1 MTDTSRTRPMT
12 KLTKRT
18 IDALKPGQ
26 RRDTFLWDGE
36 LRGFGVRVKPSGTKT
51 FIIQYRNLEG
61 CTRRCVIGQY
71 GVLTVEQARG
81 LAQKKLAAVI
91 DGADPSAERHAIRQG
106 LTVSALCDWYLTEA
120 EAGRLIGRNR
130 RPIKASSLA
139 GDRSRIELHIKPLI
153 GNRVISQ
160 LKLADI
166 EHLQGDIA
174 AGRTARLRKFG
185 RGGQT
190 AGGIGVAA
198 RAISTLR
205 SLFNHAR
212 RLGLIE
218 ASPATGVR
226 IMASQKLKRYLS
238 AGEIRHLGKVMTQ
251 MEREGEHPTGLAA
264 IRVMLLTGFRRME
277 VLAMR
282 KEWVQPDDNL
292 VRFPDTKSGPQ
303 MRVAGDAG
311 MIVLEAQAL
320 HSNSP
325 YIFPAD
331 WGDGHFIGVVRV
343 LDRVCARA
351 GLDEVTPHT
360 LRHSF
365 ASMAAA
371 QGFSEL
377 TISGLLGHAPRG
389 VTQRYVH
396 LDTALIIAADQ
407 VAAEIARLL
416 DGGELRSMRE
426 IKQARTLATLRA
438 VA

>member
-1 MTDTSRTRPMT
+1 MTRPP
-12 KLTKRT
+12 KLTKRI
-18 IDALKPGQ
+18 IDALKPD
-26 RRDTFLWDGE
+26 RRRESFLWDGE

-61 CTRRCVIGQY
+61 RTRRCVIGQY
-71 GVLTVEQARG
+71 GVLTVEQARD
-81 LAQKKLAAVI
+81 LAQKMLASVI
-91 DGADPSAERHAIRQG
+91 DGADPSAERLAIRQG
-106 LTVSALCDWYLTEA
+106 MTVSTLCDWYLTEA

-130 RPIKASSLA
+130 RPIKASSLS

-153 GNRVISQ
+153 GNRVVSQ

-166 EHLQGDIA
+166 ERLQGDIA
-174 AGRTARLRKFG
+174 AGRTARARKTC
-185 RGGQT
+185 RGGRT
-190 AGGIGVAA
+190 AGGTGVAS

-218 ASPATGVR
+218 VSPATGVR
-226 IMASQKLKRYLS
+226 IMASQKMKRYLS

-303 MRVAGDAG
+303 MRVAGDAA
-311 MIVLEAQAL
+311 MTVLEAQAL
-320 HSNSP
+320 RSHSP

-331 WGDGHFIGVVRV
+331 WGEGHFIGVVRV

-351 GLDEVTPHT
+351 GLEKVTPHT

-396 LDTALIIAADQ
+396 LDSALIIAADQ

-416 DGGELRSMRE
+416 EGGELRSMRE
-426 IKQARTLATLRA
+426 IKQARTLASLRA

>member
-1 MTDTSRTRPMT
+1 MTR
-12 KLTKRT
+12 LTKRT
-18 IDALKPGQ
+18 IDALKPDP

-51 FIIQYRNLEG
+51 FMIQYRNLEG
-61 CTRRCVIGQY
+61 RTRRCVIGQY
-71 GVLTVEQARG
+71 GVLTVEQARDM
-81 LAQKKLAAVI
+81 AQKKLAAVI

-106 LTVSALCDWYLTEA
+106 FTVSALCDWYLTEA

-130 RPIKASSLA
+130 RPIKASSLS
-139 GDRSRIELHIKPLI
+139 GDRSRIALHIKPLI
-153 GNRVISQ
+153 GNRVVSQ

-166 EHLQGDIA
+166 ERLQGDIA
-174 AGRTARLRKFG
+174 AGRTARARKIG

-205 SLFNHAR
+205 SLLNHAR

-218 ASPATGVR
+218 VSPATGVR
-226 IMASQKLKRYLS
+226 IMAPQKLKRYLS

-303 MRVAGDAG
+303 MRVAGDAA

-320 HSNSP
+320 RSHSP

>member
-1 MTDTSRTRPMT
+1 MTR
-12 KLTKRT
+12 LTKRT
-18 IDALKPGQ
+18 IDALKPDP

-61 CTRRCVIGQY
+61 RTRRCVISQY
-71 GVLTVEQARG
+71 GVLTVDQARD
-81 LAQKKLAAVI
+81 LAQKKLATVI

-130 RPIKASSLA
+130 RPIKASSLS

-153 GNRVISQ
+153 GNRVVSQ

-166 EHLQGDIA
+166 ERLQGDIA
-174 AGRTARLRKFG
+174 AGRTARARKAG

-190 AGGIGVAA
+190 AGGIGVAS

-218 ASPATGVR
+218 VSPATGVR

-238 AGEIRHLGKVMTQ
+238 AGEIRHFGKVMTQ
-251 MEREGEHPTGLAA
+251 MAREGEHPTGLAA

-303 MRVAGDAG
+303 MRVAGDAA

-320 HSNSP
+320 RSHTH

-343 LDRVCARA
+343 LDRICARA

-389 VTQRYVH
+389 VTQRYIH

-416 DGGELRSMRE
+416 DGGELRSVRE
-426 IKQARTLATLRA
+426 IKQARTLASLRA

>member
-1 MTDTSRTRPMT
+1 MT

-18 IDALKPGQ
+18 IDALKPDP

-51 FIIQYRNLEG
+51 FMIQYRNLEG
-61 CTRRCVIGQY
+61 RTRRCVIGQY
-71 GVLTVEQARG
+71 GVLTVEQARDM
-81 LAQKKLAAVI
+81 AQKKLAAVI

-106 LTVSALCDWYLTEA
+106 FTVSALCDWYLTEA

-130 RPIKASSLA
+130 RPIKASSLS
-139 GDRSRIELHIKPLI
+139 GDRSRIALHIKPLI
-153 GNRVISQ
+153 GNRVVSQ

-166 EHLQGDIA
+166 ERLQGDIP
-174 AGRTARLRKFG
+174 AGRTARARKIG

-205 SLFNHAR
+205 SLLNHAR

-218 ASPATGVR
+218 VSPATGVR
-226 IMASQKLKRYLS
+226 IMAPQKLKRYLS

-303 MRVAGDAG
+303 IRVAGDAA
-311 MIVLEAQAL
+311 MTVLEAQAL
-320 HSNSP
+320 RSHSH

-343 LDRVCARA
+343 LQRVCMRA

-426 IKQARTLATLRA
+426 IKQARTLATLRS

>member
-1 MTDTSRTRPMT
+1 MTR
-12 KLTKRT
+12 LTKRT
-18 IDALKPGQ
+18 IDALKPV
-26 RRDTFLWDGE
+26 RLRDTFLWDGE

-51 FIIQYRNLEG
+51 FMIQYRNLEG
-61 CTRRCVIGQY
+61 RTRRCVIGQY
-71 GVLTVEQARG
+71 GVLTVEQARDM
-81 LAQKKLAAVI
+81 AQKKLASVI

-130 RPIKASSLA
+130 RPIKASSLS
-139 GDRSRIELHIKPLI
+139 GDRSRIALHIKPLI
-153 GNRVISQ
+153 GNRVVSQ

-166 EHLQGDIA
+166 ERLQGDIA
-174 AGRTARLRKFG
+174 AGRTARARKIG

-205 SLFNHAR
+205 SLLNHAR

-218 ASPATGVR
+218 VSPATGVR
-226 IMASQKLKRYLS
+226 IMAPQKLKRYLS

-303 MRVAGDAG
+303 IRVAGDAA
-311 MIVLEAQAL
+311 MTVLEAQAL
-320 HSNSP
+320 RSHSH

-343 LDRVCARA
+343 LQRVCMRA

-426 IKQARTLATLRA
+426 IKQARTLATLRS

>member
-1 MTDTSRTRPMT
+1 MTR
-12 KLTKRT
+12 LTKRI
-18 IDALKPGQ
+18 IDSAKPGS
-26 RRDTFLWDGE
+26 RDSFLWDSE
-36 LRGFGVRVKPSGTKT
+36 LKGFGVRIKPSGTRS

-61 CTRRCVIGQY
+61 RTRRCVIGQY
-71 GVLTVEQARG
+71 GVLTVEQARDH
-81 LAQKKLAAVI
+81 AKKKLASVI

-106 LTVSALCDWYLTEA
+106 LTISAICDWYLTEA

-130 RPIKASSLA
+130 RPIKASTIC
-139 GDRSRIELHIKPLI
+139 GDRSRIDLHIKPLI
-153 GNRVISQ
+153 GNRVVSQ

-166 EHLQGDIA
+166 ERLQGDIA
-174 AGRTARLRKFG
+174 AGRTAKTCKVG
-185 RGGQT
+185 RGGRT
-190 AGGIGVAA
+190 AGGIGVAS
-198 RAISTLR
+198 RSISTLR
-205 SLFNHAR
+205 SLLNHAR

-218 ASPATGVR
+218 ASPAAGVR
-226 IMASQKLKRYLS
+226 IMASQKLKRHLN
-238 AGEIRHLGKVMTQ
+238 AGEIRHMGKVMTQ
-251 MEREGEHPTGLAA
+251 MESEGEHPTALAA

-303 MRVAGDAG
+303 MRVAGDEA
-311 MIVLEAQAL
+311 MALLEKQAL
-320 HSNSP
+320 RSQSP
-325 YIFPAD
+325 FVFPAD

-351 GLDEVTPHT
+351 GLKEVTPHT

-365 ASMAAA
+365 ASLAASL
-371 QGFSEL
+371 GFSEL

-396 LDTALIIAADQ
+396 LDTALVIAADQ
-407 VAAEIARLL
+407 VSAEIARLL
-416 DGGELRSMRE
+416 AGGELQSVRE
-426 IKQARTLATLRA
+426 VKQARTLASLRA

>member
-1 MTDTSRTRPMT
+1 MT

-18 IDALKPGQ
+18 IDTLKPDR

-36 LRGFGVRVKPSGTKT
+36 LRGFGVRAKPSGTKT

-61 CTRRCVIGQY
+61 RTRRCVIGQY
-71 GVLTVEQARG
+71 GVLTVEQARD

-106 LTVSALCDWYLTEA
+106 LTVSVLCDWYLTEA

-130 RPIKASSLA
+130 RPIKASSLS

-174 AGRTARLRKFG
+174 AGRTARARKTG

-218 ASPATGVR
+218 VSPATGVR
-226 IMASQKLKRYLS
+226 IMASQKLKRYLR
-238 AGEIRHLGKVMTQ
+238 AGEIRHLGKVITQ

-303 MRVAGDAG
+303 MRVAGDAA
-311 MIVLEAQAL
+311 MIVLEEQAL
-320 HSNSP
+320 RSQSP
-325 YIFPAD
+325 YIFPAN

-343 LDRVCARA
+343 LDRICARA

-416 DGGELRSMRE
+416 DGGELRSVRE
-426 IKQARTLATLRA
+426 IKQARTLAMLRA

>member
-1 MTDTSRTRPMT
+1 MT

-18 IDALKPGQ
+18 SDALKPDP

-51 FIIQYRNLEG
+51 FMIQYRNLEG
-61 CTRRCVIGQY
+61 RTRRCVIGQY
-71 GVLTVEQARG
+71 GVLTVEQARDM
-81 LAQKKLAAVI
+81 AQKKLAAVI

-106 LTVSALCDWYLTEA
+106 FTVSALCDWYLTEA

-130 RPIKASSLA
+130 RPIKASSLS
-139 GDRSRIELHIKPLI
+139 GDRSRIALHIKPLI
-153 GNRVISQ
+153 GNRVVSQ

-166 EHLQGDIA
+166 ERLQGDIA
-174 AGRTARLRKFG
+174 AGRTARARKIG

-205 SLFNHAR
+205 SLLNHAR

-218 ASPATGVR
+218 VSPATGVR
-226 IMASQKLKRYLS
+226 IMAPQKLKRYLS

-303 MRVAGDAG
+303 IRVAGDAA
-311 MIVLEAQAL
+311 MTVLEAQAL
-320 HSNSP
+320 RSHSH

-331 WGDGHFIGVVRV
+331 WGDGHFVGVVRV
-343 LDRVCARA
+343 LQRVCMRA
-351 GLDEVTPHT
+351 GLVEVTPHT

-416 DGGELRSMRE
+416 DGGELRSVRE
-426 IKQARTLATLRA
+426 IKQARTLAMLRA

>member
-1 MTDTSRTRPMT
+1 MT

>member
-1 MTDTSRTRPMT
+1 MAR
-12 KLTKRT
+12 LTKRT
-18 IDALKPGQ
+18 VEALKPDKG
-26 RRDTFLWDGE
+26 RDIFRWDSE
-36 LRGFGVRVKPSGTKT
+36 LRGFGVRVKPTGTKT
-51 FIIQYRNLEG
+51 FVIQYRNQEAR
-61 CTRRCVIGQY
+61 TRRCVIGKY
-71 GVLTVEQARG
+71 GVLTVEQARDI
-81 LAQKKLAAVI
+81 AKRKLAAVI
-91 DGADPSAERHAIRQG
+91 DGSDPSAERHSVRTG
-106 LTVSALCDWYLTEA
+106 LTIADVCDWYLAEA
-120 EAGRLIGRNR
+120 EAGRLVGRNR
-130 RPIKASSLA
+130 RPIKASSIA

-153 GNRVISQ
+153 GNRVVSQ

-166 EHLQGDIA
+166 ERLQGDIA
-174 AGRTARLRKFG
+174 AGRTAQTKRRTC

-190 AGGIGVAA
+190 SGGSGVAA

-205 SLFNHAR
+205 ALLNHAR
-212 RLGLIE
+212 RLGIIE
-218 ASPATGVR
+218 VSPATGVR
-226 IMASQKLKRYLS
+226 IMASQKVRRYLS

-251 MEREGEHPTGLAA
+251 MKREGEHPTGLAA

-277 VLAMR
+277 VLAMQ
-282 KEWVQPDDNL
+282 KAWVQPDDNL

-303 MRVAGDAG
+303 IRVAGDAA
-311 MIVLEAQAL
+311 MNVLEAQAL
-320 HSNSP
+320 SSHSHF
-325 YIFPAD
+325 IFPAD

-343 LDRVCARA
+343 LARVCARA
-351 GLDEVTPHT
+351 GLEEVTPHT

-416 DGGELRSMRE
+416 DGGDLRSVHD
-426 IKQARTLATLRA
+426 IKKARTLAAFRA

>member
-1 MTDTSRTRPMT
+1 MTR
-12 KLTKRT
+12 LTKRS
-18 IDALKPGQ
+18 IDTLKPDC
-26 RRDTFLWDGE
+26 RRDTFQWDGE

-61 CTRRCVIGQY
+61 RTRRCVIGQY
-71 GVLTVEQARG
+71 GVLTVEQARD

-91 DGADPSAERHAIRQG
+91 DGADPSAERRAIRQG

-120 EAGRLIGRNR
+120 KAGRLIGRNR
-130 RPIKASSLA
+130 RPIKASSLS
-139 GDRSRIELHIKPLI
+139 GDRSRIALHIKPLI
-153 GNRVISQ
+153 GNRVASQ

-166 EHLQGDIA
+166 ERLQGDIA
-174 AGRTARLRKFG
+174 AGRTARARKIG

-190 AGGIGVAA
+190 AGGSGVAA
-198 RAISTLR
+198 RAVSTLR

-218 ASPATGVR
+218 VSPATGVR
-226 IMASQKLKRYLS
+226 IMASQKMKRYLS

-303 MRVAGDAG
+303 MRVAGDPA
-311 MIVLEAQAL
+311 MTCLEEQAMRS
-320 HSNSP
+320 HSP

-343 LDRVCARA
+343 LSRVCARA

-416 DGGELRSMRE
+416 NGGELHSVRE